1 MTIQQAKTN
10 LLQNLSTIY
19 DEREAESMTRIIF
32 EDINFLKHRQAKE
45 ILNGGHLALL
55 SKIEARLLAHEP
67 LQYVLGEADFYGLK
81 FKVNPHVLIP
91 RPETEELVQWIKNDI
106 TDITP
111 TGEGKQLLDIGTGS
125 GCIAL
130 TLQSKL
136 PDLEL
141 SALDVSE
148 LALSVV
154 SENAKRLGL
163 KVKLICTDI
172 LDPKSTASLPVYD
185 YIVSN
190 PPYIP
195 IKDKT
200 DMHKNVLDHEP
211 HLALFVED
219 TDPLLFY
226 RHIALFAQTHLNTG
240 GALYFEI
247 HEKYAKDIQQL
258 LMNYHFKNIITKKD
272 IYEKNRMIRA
282 AL

>member
-148 LALSVV
+148 LALSIV

-258 LMNYHFKNIITKKD
+258 LMNYHFKNIILKKD